1 MVSTFEDILEK
12 DGRLV
17 YTNVGTSMMP
27 LLRQRRDLMVI
38 EKKGP
43 ERLHWLDVPLFK
55 RDNGQYVL
63 HRIMWVRK
71 NDYIL
76 CGDNQWYLERGITD
90 KHILGV
96 LTQVDRDGK
105 TLDMRSTKM
114 RIYGL
119 LQWIFYPVRAAWLF
133 ARCVPGAI
141 KRRIMRIRN

>member
-1 MVSTFEDILEK
+1 M
-12 DGRLV
+12 

-38 EKKGP
+38 ERKGA

-63 HRIMWVRK
+63 HRVMWVRK

-90 KHILGV
+90 RQILGV
-96 LTQVDRDGK
+96 LRQVDRDGK
-105 TLDMRSTKM
+105 VLDMRSGKM
-114 RIYGL
+114 RLYGL
-119 LQWIFYPVRAAWLF
+119 FQWLFYPLRACVLIGRSVASRLAVR
-133 ARCVPGAI
+133 G
-141 KRRIMRIRN
+141 

>member
-1 MVSTFEDILEK
+1 
-12 DGRLV
+12 V

-38 EKKGP
+38 ERKGA

-63 HRIMWVRK
+63 HRVMWVRK

-90 KHILGV
+90 RQILGV
-96 LTQVDRDGK
+96 LRQVDRDGK
-105 TLDMRSTKM
+105 VLDMRSGKM
-114 RIYGL
+114 RLYGL
-119 LQWIFYPVRAAWLF
+119 FQWLFYPLRA
-133 ARCVPGAI
+133 CVLIGRSLPGAVV
-141 KRRIMRIRN
+141 RRVRRLAVRG